1 MATRGGIALRRDRAD
16 THEGT
21 GAKRPL
27 TAGETAWLLLLPALV
42 LSLALVVVLGP
53 PLGRLA
59 FTGLRYTFWPSE
71 RPVLIPKPTVLARF
85 ALTVICAVGYA
96 AAIPLVARRTP
107 RVAPE
112 RIRIAVLAVQALSV
126 LALAGLWI
134 AQRSVDRFGGGTN
147 PSAFGWPTIAGAAA
161 LALLAAAALADG
173 RATARLRAAGPHRRW
188 AIACAALAALATVLW
203 LLPSI
208 FTDTNIVYGQP
219 GVFFHLRTTYDEAM
233 SVLDGRGPLV
243 NMASYGALVPYLVA
257 LPLAWSHA
265 SVAFFTSAM
274 VVLTA
279 LALLAVYG
287 ILRRLT
293 PHPLA
298 ALALYLPFVAMSVFI
313 VLGESVERFDFGDY
327 FAMFPVRYAGPYV
340 LAWLLARQL
349 GGERPRSV
357 VALSAFAGLVVLNN
371 TDFGLPALGGLV
383 LALLCARPPRT
394 RAALGALAARA
405 AAGLAIAY
413 ALVAALTLARAGT
426 LPRFEWLLAY
436 AHLFGLS
443 GYQNLP
449 TPALGFHLVILATY
463 VAALALAAVRLA
475 QRETDVTLTG
485 MLAWCGTFG
494 LGTGAYFVYRSHP
507 DTLPAAYSIWAL
519 TLALLLIAALRA
531 GLARD
536 RLALS
541 LPTLALL
548 FAFGVAACSLAQF
561 PLPWQQVQRIARTS
575 PIRPLATPE
584 AVAFVRANAPPH
596 STVAILTPTGHRIAW
611 GSEVTDVTG
620 YTGMTQMPT
629 VDQLDQT
636 LATLRAGHGDMVFLG
651 DPYPPE
657 APAALQQA
665 GFQMVASDPA
675 SRLMAFRRGG

>member
-1 MATRGGIALRRDRAD
+1 MATRGGIARGRVR
-16 THEGT
+16 EGVQ
-21 GAKRPL
+21 ASRPL
-27 TAGETAWLLLLPALV
+27 TAGEIAWLLLLPALA
-42 LSLALVVVLGP
+42 LSLALVVALGP

-71 RPVLIPKPTVLARF
+71 RVVLIPKPTVLARF
-85 ALTVICAVGYA
+85 ALTVACAIGYA
-96 AAIPLVARRTP
+96 AAIPLLARRAP
-107 RVAPE
+107 RLAPE
-112 RIRIAVLAVQALSV
+112 RIRATVLAVQALV
-126 LALAGLWI
+126 ALALAGLWI
-134 AQRSVDRFGGGTN
+134 AQRGVNRYGGN
-147 PSAFGWPTIAGAAA
+147 DPSAVGWPTIAGAVA
-161 LALLAAAALADG
+161 LALLAAAVLADG
-173 RATARLRAAGPHRRW
+173 RATARLRAAGAGGRW
-188 AIACAALAALATVLW
+188 AIGCAAVATVATVLW
-203 LLPSI
+203 LLPSV
-208 FTDTNIVYGQP
+208 FTDSNIVYGQS

-257 LPLAWSHA
+257 LPLAWSGA
-265 SVAFFTSAM
+265 SVAVFTSLM
-274 VVLTA
+274 VTLSA
-279 LALLAVYG
+279 LALLAVFG

-298 ALALYLPFVAMSVFI
+298 ALALYLPFVATSLFI

-327 FAMFPVRYAGPYV
+327 FAMWPVRYAGPYV

-349 GGERPRSV
+349 AGERPRSV
-357 VALSAFAGLVVLNN
+357 IALFAFAGLVVLNN
-371 TDFGLPALGGLV
+371 TDFGLPALGATV

-394 RAALGALAARA
+394 RAALGALAARV
-405 AAGLAIAY
+405 AAGLALAY

-436 AHLFGLS
+436 ARLFGLS

-449 TPALGFHLVILATY
+449 TPTLGFHLVILATY
-463 VAALALAAVRLA
+463 VAALALAGARLA
-475 QRETDVTLTG
+475 QREADATLTG
-485 MLAWCGTFG
+485 MLAWCGAFG

-531 GLARD
+531 GAARGA
-536 RLALS
+536 RVPS

-548 FAFGVAACSLAQF
+548 FGFGVAACSLAQL
-561 PLPWQQVQRIARTS
+561 PLPWLQVQRLARTS

-584 AVAFVRANAPPH
+584 AVAFVRAHAP
-596 STVAILTPTGHRIAW
+596 SGATVAILTPTGHRIAW
-611 GSEVTDVTG
+611 GAGVRNVMG

-636 LATLRAGHGDMVFLG
+636 LAALRAGHGDRVFLG
-651 DPYPPE
+651 EPYPPE
-657 APAALQQA
+657 VPGALRQR
-665 GFQMVASDPA
+665 GFREVASDPS
-675 SRLMAFRRGG
+675 SRLIAFEDGGG

>member
-21 GAKRPL
+21 SAKRPL

-53 PLGRLA
+53 PLGRLV
-59 FTGLRYTFWPSE
+59 FTGQRYTFWPSE
-71 RPVLIPKPTVLARF
+71 HPVLIPKPTTLARF
-85 ALTVICAVGYA
+85 ALTVVFTVGYA
-96 AAIPLVARRTP
+96 VAIPLLARRPP
-107 RVAPE
+107 RLAPE

-134 AQRSVDRFGGGTN
+134 AQRGVDRFGGGSD

-161 LALLAAAALADG
+161 LALLTAAVLADG
-173 RATARLRAAGPHRRW
+173 RATARLRAAGSGRRW
-188 AIACAALAALATVLW
+188 AIACGALAAIATVLW

-208 FTDTNIVYGQP
+208 FTDTNIVYGQS

-233 SVLDGRGPLV
+233 SVLDGPLV

-274 VVLTA
+274 VALTA

-293 PHPLA
+293 GHPLA
-298 ALALYLPFVAMSVFI
+298 ALALYLPFVAMSVFV
-313 VLGESVERFDFGDY
+313 VLGEAVERFDFGDY

-357 VALSAFAGLVVLNN
+357 VPLFAFAGLVVLNN

-394 RAALGALAARA
+394 RAALGALATRA

-413 ALVAALTLARAGT
+413 ALVAVLTLARAGT

-436 AHLFGLS
+436 ARLFGLS

-449 TPALGFHLVILATY
+449 TPTLGFHLVVLATY
-463 VAALALAAVRLA
+463 VAALALAAVRVA
-475 QRETDVTLTG
+475 QREADATLTG
-485 MLAWCGTFG
+485 MLAWCGTLG

-519 TLALLLIAALRA
+519 TLALLLIATLRA
-531 GLARD
+531 GAARGA
-536 RLALS
+536 LVLS

-548 FAFGVAACSLAQF
+548 FGFGVVACSLAQF

-611 GSEVTDVTG
+611 GAEVTNVMG

-636 LATLRAGHGDMVFLG
+636 LAALRAGHGDMVFLG

-665 GFQMVASDPA
+665 GFQLVASDPA
-675 SRLMAFRRGG
+675 SRLIAFRSGG